1 MRHLKRPRQLNLQE
15 FLTTL
20 SLRIEKSVIAV
31 KDRAEIRV
39 SGGPSG
45 AVLMLLS
52 HFKEDRTKM
61 FHVVDKTCI
70 ADEVE
75 TELLPP
81 TPCIIV
87 CGK

>member
-1 MRHLKRPRQLNLQE
+1 M
-15 FLTTL
+15 
-20 SLRIEKSVIAV
+20 AA
-31 KDRAEIRV
+31 KDRAEIQV

-52 HFKEDRTKM
+52 YFKEDPAKM
-61 FHVVDKTCI
+61 FHIVDKTCI

-75 TELLPP
+75 TEHLPP